1 MICGVVDESKMPLQA
16 LAGSRA
22 IFGSHATPEL
32 LVYDRGGD
40 ATATLKALAHEG
52 IIQIGIQPKGRR
64 AWHVAEEVRQTVR
77 SERGKTEG
85 IIGTLKTDKYG
96 FNKPKERLW
105 QTLEMAGP
113 RSLLSFNLN
122 KLMRDLVRVNR

>member
-1 MICGVVDESKMPLQA
+1 MIRGMVDESKMPLQA
-16 LAGSRA
+16 LAGYRA
-22 IFGSHATPEL
+22 IFGAHATPTL
-32 LVYDRGGD
+32 MVYDRGGS
-40 ATATLKALAHEG
+40 ALATLRALAREG
-52 IIQIGIQPKGRR
+52 VQQIGIQPKGNR
-64 AWHVAEEVRQTVR
+64 AWSVAEAVRETVR

-113 RSLLSFNLN
+113 RSVLSYNLN
-122 KLMRDLVRVNR
+122 KLLRDLVRVDR